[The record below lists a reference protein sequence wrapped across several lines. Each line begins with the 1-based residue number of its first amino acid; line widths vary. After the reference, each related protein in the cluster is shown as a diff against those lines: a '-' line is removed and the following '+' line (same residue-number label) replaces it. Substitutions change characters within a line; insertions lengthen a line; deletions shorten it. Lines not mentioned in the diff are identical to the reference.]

1 MVDYCAGTTVA
12 CTIAL
17 IVEAPGR
24 VFTRDRNITALIVEE
39 EGYVLTREENTVVP
53 SANQGGK
60 AREAELRSV
69 ASRAERGEEGLRLPR
84 LLLAGPSMVRYCA
97 GITAFST
104 FANSVL
110 EAAFVHTT
118 ATNILAKYVETVAE
132 SSCIVVIHEPSI
144 KAFTSNIHKYRD
156 DE

>member
-1 MVDYCAGTTVA
+1 MSSQ
-12 CTIAL
+12 
-17 IVEAPGR
+17 
-24 VFTRDRNITALIVEE
+24 EE
-39 EGYVLTREENTVVP
+39 EKQVFHLQIRRERQERRNCEALRAGRREERRDC
-53 SANQGGK
+53 GC
-60 AREAELRSV
+60 
-69 ASRAERGEEGLRLPR
+69 RACCSQEQ
-84 LLLAGPSMVRYCA
+84 AWKSYCA

-118 ATNILAKYVETVAE
+118 TTDIIAKYVETIAE